1 MLMRFLGIDY
11 GKKRIGIAVSD
22 ETGAIAFPHGV
33 FGGENNAL
41 DEIVSLIKT
50 KGAGE
55 LVLGLS
61 LDNTGKEN
69 PGMSKARLFGD
80 LLASKTGLLV
90 NYEPEQFSTMEATRY
105 LDNDMRDASSAAI
118 ILQRFLD
125 KRTSKKN
132 I

>member
-1 MLMRFLGIDY
+1 MRLLGIDY
-11 GKKRIGIAVSD
+11 GKKRIGIAISD
-22 ETGAIAFPHGV
+22 ETGTIAFPHGV
-33 FGGENNAL
+33 FGGEGKAV
-41 DEIVSLIKT
+41 DEIVSLVKA
-50 KGAGE
+50 KGIGE

-80 LLASKTGLLV
+80 LLAIKTGLLV
-90 NYEPEQFSTMEATRY
+90 HYEPEQFSTMEATRY